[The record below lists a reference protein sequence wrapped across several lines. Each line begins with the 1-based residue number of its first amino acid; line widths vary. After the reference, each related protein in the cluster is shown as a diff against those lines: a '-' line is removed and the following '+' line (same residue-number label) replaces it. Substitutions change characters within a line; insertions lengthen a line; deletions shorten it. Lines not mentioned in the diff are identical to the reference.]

1 MANSHES
8 IKIDGAK
15 LETPLTVRQ
24 VESHSIFGPL
34 SRHFPCAYLALAGG
48 ILSLIA
54 DFFATHLPLVQYLGS
69 IIDKLVFFAVPW
81 LMFRMT
87 YRQQAIVGWLA
98 VKLALG
104 ITGIILA
111 ASGAVASF
119 RGGQAD
125 AWPNLFLGLIWIPGV
140 EFIPK
145 IAPHQRYLTLAR
157 MALSLPCIYFGIKS
171 GCWHWGY

>member
-1 MANSHES
+1 MSNSNES

-15 LETPLTVRQ
+15 LETPLTIRQ
-24 VESHSIFGPL
+24 VESHLMFGPL
-34 SRHFPCAYLALAGG
+34 SRHFPCAFLALAGG

-54 DFFATHLPLVQYLGS
+54 GFYATHSPLVQYLGS

-98 VKLALG
+98 VKLAFG
-104 ITGIILA
+104 VTAIILA
-111 ASGAVASF
+111 ASGAAASF

-125 AWPNLFLGLIWIPGV
+125 AWPKLLLGLIWIPGI

-145 IAPHQRYLTLAR
+145 IAPHQRYVTLAR
-157 MALSLPCIYFGIKS
+157 MALSIPCIYFGIN
-171 GCWHWGY
+171 GGGWHW